1 MSQNQQDLSTN
12 FTSETNQVYANMNN
26 FFMNPT
32 VITILIVIFCIYLAV
47 FMFFGSSSP
56 EMSPSEVSNTSS
68 STIFMIVIAF
78 VIVLAFIK
86 GSQGLLGSNVFA
98 SIDNSF
104 SKNPTVNVDVITP
117 PNNNTKNNV
126 LIPKKEVFNIP
137 ENTHTYE
144 DAKAVCASY
153 GAELASY
160 NQIEDAYRNG
170 GEWCNYGWSNDQMAL
185 FPTQQATYDSLQ
197 KIEGHEHD
205 CGRPGINGGYME
217 NTKLKFGANCY
228 GVKPKMTK
236 EDEEVMANTSIYPK
250 TEKDV
255 LFEKRV
261 DYWKDNID
269 DIIVSPFNLNSWS
282 RY

>member
-1 MSQNQQDLSTN
+1 MNQNQTD

-32 VITILIVIFCIYLAV
+32 VITIIVIIFCIYLAV
-47 FMFFGSSSP
+47 FMFYGSTSP
-56 EMSPSEVSNTSS
+56 EMSPSDVSNTSS

-98 SIDNSF
+98 SITKSF
-104 SKNPTVNVDVITP
+104 SNNPTINVDVITP
-117 PNNNTKNNV
+117 PTNKNVPV
-126 LIPKKEVFNIP
+126 LAPKKEVFNIP
-137 ENTHTYE
+137 ENIHTYD

-170 GEWCNYGWSNDQMAL
+170 GEWCNYGWSSDQMAL
-185 FPTQQATYDSLQ
+185 FPTQQSTYNTLQ

-205 CGRPGINGGYME
+205 CGRPGVNGGYME
-217 NTKLKFGANCY
+217 NSKLKFGANCY

-261 DYWKDNID
+261 DYWKDNMD
-269 DIIVSPFNLNSWS
+269 SIIVSPFNLNSWS